1 MKRWGRLLG
10 AAFCLL
16 LLLAA
21 LATWNAVF
29 RAPGGGRLPMPEGL
43 VSLESPAGESLLAEA
58 GAKADLDALVRHFV
72 TQSRP
77 AYCGVASAVTV
88 LNAMPAATA
97 PSWTQSTFFTDAA
110 RRVRHPLK
118 VTFGGMNL
126 AELDG
131 LLRAHDV
138 DTTRVYASDSSAD
151 AFRSVLRQN
160 LEMPDDYVI
169 VNYERAALGQPASGH
184 ISPLGAYDATSDRV
198 LVLDVAS
205 YKYPATWVPV
215 DALWK
220 AMDTLDSSAGKTRG
234 YIVVSARPK
243 SLPVI
248 PALSP

>member
-1 MKRWGRLLG
+1 MKRWSRLLG

-29 RAPGGGRLPMPEGL
+29 RAPGGGRLPVPEGL
-43 VSLESPAGESLLAEA
+43 VSLESPAGGKLLDEAE
-58 GAKADLDALVRHFV
+58 AKADVDALLRHFE

-88 LNAMPAATA
+88 LNAMPAATEW
-97 PSWTQSTFFTDAA
+97 SWTQSTFFTDAA
-110 RRVRHPLK
+110 RRVRHPLQ

-126 AELDG
+126 AELEG

-138 DTTRVYASDSSAD
+138 DTTLVHASDSSAS
-151 AFRSVLRQN
+151 AFRTVLRQN
-160 LEMPDDYVI
+160 LQTPDDYVI
-169 VNYERAALGQPASGH
+169 VNYERASLGQPASGH

-198 LVLDVAS
+198 LVLDTAS
-205 YKYPATWVPV
+205 YKYAPTWVPV

-234 YIVVSARPK
+234 YVIVRAGMKR
-243 SLPVI
+243 
-248 PALSP
+248 